1 MIPPYPRATI
11 AIFLKDAKGNLEFK
25 GTRQD
30 SNYLDYSNVK
40 GYPNFYNNLAKG
52 DSGGP
57 TAREFM
63 EKNEKRYVI
72 LAVLSKIHYLAE
84 NTDEGSKCKSTVS
97 KITKEVVQWIKELHS
112 KHENS

>member
-1 MIPPYPRATI
+1 M
-11 AIFLKDAKGNLEFK
+11 KDEKGNLEFK

-40 GYPNFYNNLAKG
+40 GYPNFYNNLAPG

-57 TAREFM
+57 TAREFI

-72 LAVLSKIHYLAE
+72 LAVVSNGFELSE
-84 NTDEGSKCKSTVS
+84 NDGIKCQSIVS

-112 KHENS
+112 KHESS